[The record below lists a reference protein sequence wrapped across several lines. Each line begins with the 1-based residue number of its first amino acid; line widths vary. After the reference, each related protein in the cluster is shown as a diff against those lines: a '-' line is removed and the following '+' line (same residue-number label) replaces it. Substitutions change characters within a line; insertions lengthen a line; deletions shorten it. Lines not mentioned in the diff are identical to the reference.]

1 MHSSVNLYGTTGL
14 ASGFTL
20 QLHREAF
27 PLYYGS
33 CPQVDHHLA
42 DYEISKEEKLSW
54 VWGMVPEASM
64 EESKKIVSAIEHYT
78 GVGYSDIHNDREN
91 AREEIESILRVLDS
105 PYVPVYKGDI
115 HRGLSFSLAADLANV
130 LSNSKG
136 VWQEPGITSC
146 SSNIEVAKKFASQD
160 KWGLVLTC
168 RNNKSVIP
176 IKHMSV
182 HSHED
187 EVLSPGNTRDIK

>member
-1 MHSSVNLYGTTGL
+1 MKFQKKRSFRGCGAWPQKHLWKNL
-14 ASGFTL
+14 
-20 QLHREAF
+20 
-27 PLYYGS
+27 
-33 CPQVDHHLA
+33 
-42 DYEISKEEKLSW
+42 
-54 VWGMVPEASM
+54 
-64 EESKKIVSAIEHYT
+64 KKVSAIEHYT

-105 PYVPVYKGDI
+105 PYVPVYKGDV
-115 HRGLSFSLAADLANV
+115 HRGLSFSSTADLVNV
-130 LSNSKG
+130 LPNSKG

-168 RNNKSVIP
+168 RNNISAIP

-187 EVLSPGNTRDIK
+187 EVLSPETLEILNG